1 MTHRDPLTCYLV
13 ERDGIWEGLCM
24 DYDLAVRGRSP
35 NDTRNK
41 LSLAVRRHLADVM
54 DEAGG
59 PGKLTLRRAPWRVRA
74 VLALRAAWPNRAQ
87 RVSVWAVA
95 V

>member
-41 LSLAVRRHLADVM
+41 LSS
-54 DEAGG
+54 
-59 PGKLTLRRAPWRVRA
+59 P
-74 VLALRAAWPNRAQ
+74 
-87 RVSVWAVA
+87 SVGTSRM
-95 V
+95 